1 MPNPDYACPWPL
13 NESWGADPPD
23 SLSARDRVLWV
34 AEEKFYWQCNSPRTT
49 QACDR
54 TLKCR
59 GIGSAA
65 QTRASAR
72 QQAGWRDAYW
82 GQCGVVVVLAT
93 SGQNR
98 DYAAIGDR
106 LVIEPRA

>member
-1 MPNPDYACPWPL
+1 MTRFF
-13 NESWGADPPD
+13 GAGQ
-23 SLSARDRVLWV
+23 
-34 AEEKFYWQCNSPRTT
+34 EEILLAMQLAYD
-49 QACDR
+49 QAYDQ

-59 GIGSAA
+59 GVGSAA

-93 SGQNR
+93 SGQDR

-106 LVIEPRA
+106 LVIEPRV